1 MNKLYSVQYLN
12 YTTDSCT
19 IVGLFRD
26 ENIATTFQNDK
37 NKEEEAKALDRYFN
51 SNGCSTSNGYYVVK
65 PLYTDF

>member
-26 ENIATTFQNDK
+26 ENIATTFQKEK
-37 NKEEEAKALDRYFN
+37 NEEQKIKEGNNAP
-51 SNGCSTSNGYYVVK
+51 SGYYVVN
-65 PLYTDF
+65 PFYTDF